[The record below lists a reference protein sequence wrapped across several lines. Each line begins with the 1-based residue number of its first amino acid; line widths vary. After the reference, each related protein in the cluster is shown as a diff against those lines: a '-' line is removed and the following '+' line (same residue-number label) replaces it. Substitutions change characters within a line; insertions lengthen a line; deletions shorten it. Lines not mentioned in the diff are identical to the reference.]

1 LRPDDARISARRAGV
16 FPRAAAARVL
26 PFVVFMLML
35 AVQPLFDGRVDTRWI
50 VAARGVLVAAA
61 LALLWRSYVELWDG
75 ARVRAGDVLLAI
87 AAGVAVFAAWIAFD
101 SGWGVMGTVG
111 PGFDPRRA
119 DGSLDPLLT
128 ALRIFGLVLV
138 VPVMEELFWRSYV
151 MRRIDAVEFLGR
163 NPRDAT
169 ALAFGLSCALFASE
183 HAHWFA
189 GLAAGAA
196 YGALYMRSRN
206 LWIPILSHAT
216 TNGILAAW
224 ILATRN
230 WHLW

>member
-1 LRPDDARISARRAGV
+1 
-16 FPRAAAARVL
+16 VL
-26 PFVVFMLML
+26 PFVVFMVML
-35 AVQPLFDGRVDTRWI
+35 AVQPLFEGRVDTRWI
-50 VAARGVLVAAA
+50 VAARGVLVGAA
-61 LALLWRSYVELWDG
+61 LLLLWRSYVELWSCS
-75 ARVRAGDVLLAI
+75 RPRAGDVLLAI
-87 AAGVAVFAAWIAFD
+87 AAGFAVFVAWIGFD

-128 ALRIFGLVLV
+128 ALRIFGLVLA

-151 MRRIDAVEFLGR
+151 MRRIDAADFLAR

-189 GLAAGAA
+189 GLVAGAA
-196 YGALYMRSRN
+196 YAALYMRSRN
-206 LWIPILSHAT
+206 LWVPILSHAT

-224 ILATRN
+224 ILATGN